1 MTTPKR
7 GFGRERHPWL
17 KAGIASLA
25 VLGFAGG
32 WAGFAAAHPPVE
44 DDLVE
49 AQRLEEAA
57 PTAAAPPTATVGAAT
72 SPAQPSQATPP
83 AAATPAQP
91 ASTPV
96 PPAQSASTPTAAPS
110 KPEESATR
118 APRKSRGS

>member
-25 VLGFAGG
+25 VLGFAGA

-44 DDLVE
+44 DDAIE
-49 AQRLEEAA
+49 AQRLEEA
-57 PTAAAPPTATVGAAT
+57 PPNVVTAPTATVGTAT
-72 SPAQPSQATPP
+72 SPPQPSQATP

-96 PPAQSASTPTAAPS
+96 PPSQASSTPAASPP
-110 KPEESATR
+110 KPEGSATR